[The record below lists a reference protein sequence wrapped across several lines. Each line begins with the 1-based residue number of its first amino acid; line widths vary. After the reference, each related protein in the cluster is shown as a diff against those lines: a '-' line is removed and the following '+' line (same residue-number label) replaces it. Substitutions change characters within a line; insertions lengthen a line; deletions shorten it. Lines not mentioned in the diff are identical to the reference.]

1 MGWQNSQILPKYP
14 FFGFFGGIGGKKNRN
29 SAKKCQ
35 NDQILSK
42 YSFFGFFCGLYGVKK
57 IPKVPKNAKMAKFCQ
72 NSHFL
77 GGIGGKKK
85 LKFFSIESWN
95 PNAKKNYKIIMEL
108 KNYST
113 TIDKII

>member
-1 MGWQNSQILPKYP
+1 M
-14 FFGFFGGIGGKKNRN
+14 
-29 SAKKCQ
+29 AKFCQ
-35 NDQILSK
+35 NIHFLV
-42 YSFFGFFCGLYGVKK
+42 FFCGLYGVKK
-57 IPKVPKNAKMAKFCQ
+57 IPKVPKNAKMAKLCQYSIFFVFLGGYRWSKKIQKVPKSAKMAKFCQ

-85 LKFFSIESWN
+85 LKFFCIESWN